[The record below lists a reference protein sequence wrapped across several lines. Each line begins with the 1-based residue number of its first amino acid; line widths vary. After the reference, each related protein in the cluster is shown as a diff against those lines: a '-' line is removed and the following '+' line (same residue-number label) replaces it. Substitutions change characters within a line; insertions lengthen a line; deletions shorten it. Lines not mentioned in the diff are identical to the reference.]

1 MREHGLKDK
10 ALIFALTRSGL
21 IKLIVTVIVL
31 IICAMLL
38 VENLSA
44 LGVWKA
50 RGTVIMGVNVL
61 VLAMCHPTVYGVV
74 HRITLAD
81 FWLFPRLDGE
91 WDAEICSNWPRIR
104 RTYEAARSKK
114 EQFDAM
120 SDPLGPAEETA
131 RITKAKVTIKSSLL
145 TIEMRL
151 EPENSKRNSTTRFV
165 RPLWNRPQPPELT
178 YVFKQID
185 PGPIAVTDDPEH
197 FGAGLLHYDPV
208 SKSLVGQYWT
218 QRAERSGFNTAGR
231 IALTRTGKA

>member
-1 MREHGLKDK
+1 M
-10 ALIFALTRSGL
+10 
-21 IKLIVTVIVL
+21 IVL

-44 LGVWKA
+44 LEVWEA
-50 RGTVIMGVNVL
+50 RGTVIVGVNIL
-61 VLAMCHPTVYGVV
+61 VLAMCHPAVYGVI

-81 FWLFPRLDGE
+81 FWLFPRLDGD
-91 WDAEICSNWPRIR
+91 WDAEISSNWPRIR

-120 SDPLGPAEETA
+120 SDPLGPADETD
-131 RITKAKVTIKSSLL
+131 RVTKAKVTIKSSLL

-165 RPLWNRPQPPELT
+165 RPLWNPPLQPELT
-178 YVFKQID
+178 YVFQQID
-185 PGPIAVTDDPEH
+185 PNPVAVTDEPEH
-197 FGAGLLHYDPV
+197 FGAGLLHYDAV

-231 IALTRTGKA
+231 IMLTPTGKA